1 MEKLKEGW
9 EGGKWEEMKEGL
21 CGGESLMDLSS
32 CESCLSSSLSS
43 SLSASSL
50 FLVPLLSK
58 MICMGPLEDF
68 LRFVLKYCLN
78 RDNVIY
84 LKTKFEKKEKEKKK
98 RERKRGD
105 REFLF

>member
-50 FLVPLLSK
+50 SSSLSCSSSEQDDLYGALGRLSEVCIK
-58 MICMGPLEDF
+58 I
-68 LRFVLKYCLN
+68 
-78 RDNVIY
+78 
-84 LKTKFEKKEKEKKK
+84 
-98 RERKRGD
+98 
-105 REFLF
+105 LF